1 MSCPRSSRERR
12 QSQKL
17 ELGLSNTNTHA
28 LDFGTR
34 LPDKEKIGRATTGG
48 LLPEVDLPEIPSG
61 KISKRIFPKLLRLHI
76 SALPSAK

>member
-28 LDFGTR
+28 LDFGPR
-34 LPDKEKIGRATTGG
+34 LPAKEKKGRATTGG
-48 LLPEVDLPEIPSG
+48 LLPEVGLPEIPSG
-61 KISKRIFPKLLRLHI
+61 KILKRIFPKPLRLHI
-76 SALPSAK
+76 SALPSAE